1 MRIIFLGTA
10 DFAVPALKAL
20 AGEKDFEIVSVLT
33 RPDRRAGR
41 GQKVCFNPV
50 KQAALELDL
59 PVYQPED
66 IREPDAVSF
75 MESLQPDIL
84 AVVAYGQILNRK
96 VLGIPRLAAV
106 NLHGSLL
113 PAYRGAA
120 PVHRAVMD
128 GQTRAG
134 VCTMHMAP
142 KLDAGD
148 VIFCEETPVPPEM
161 TAGELYDNL
170 AGLGGPLLVRTL
182 QEIGAGKAPRTPQR
196 EEEATYA
203 PMLTHEDRQVDWN
216 LPAKVIRNR
225 IRGLYPWPGA
235 YTFFRGERM
244 ALASATVLEEDSG
257 LPPGTVVSADC
268 HTGLVVACGEKTLL
282 VERIRPAGKKEMMCQ
297 AWLNGASIEPGDR
310 FDVKEE

>member
-1 MRIIFLGTA
+1 MRIIFLGTS

-20 AGEKDFEIVSVLT
+20 AGEEDFDLVSVVT

-41 GQKVCFNPV
+41 GQKLCFNPV

-66 IREPDAVSF
+66 IREPEAVGFLDA
-75 MESLQPDIL
+75 LQPDIL
-84 AVVAYGQILNRK
+84 AVVAYGQILSK
-96 VLGIPRLAAV
+96 TVLGIPRLAAV

-128 GQTRAG
+128 GQTLAG

-148 VIFCEETPVPPEM
+148 VIHCAQTPVPPEM
-161 TAGELYDNL
+161 TAGELYDVL

-182 QEIGAGKAPRTPQR
+182 LEIEKGTAPRTPQQ
-196 EEEATYA
+196 EDEATYA
-203 PMLTHEDRQVDWN
+203 PMLTHEDRLVDWK
-216 LPAKVIRNR
+216 LPAEVIRNR

-244 ALASATVLEEDSG
+244 ALASAVVLDQDSG

-268 HTGLVVACGEKTLL
+268 HTGLAVACGEKTLL

-310 FDVKEE
+310 FDVEEE